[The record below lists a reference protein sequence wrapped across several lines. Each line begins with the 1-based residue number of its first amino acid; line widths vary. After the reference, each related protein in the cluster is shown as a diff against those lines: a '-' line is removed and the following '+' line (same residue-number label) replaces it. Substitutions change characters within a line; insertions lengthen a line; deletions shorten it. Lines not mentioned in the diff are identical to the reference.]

1 MTRESDVG
9 FRPTTVSMDGG
20 PCEARLAFSDGALV
34 AVFTRVPAE
43 APEHQGWFREA
54 GFGPCSDLFTVPP
67 GIFPTLDHARDWI
80 GAMIAEKKQQE

>member
-1 MTRESDVG
+1 MTRESDVE

-43 APEHQGWFREA
+43 APERQGWFREA
-54 GFGPCSDLFTVPP
+54 GFGPAATCSPYRP
-67 GIFPTLDHARDWI
+67 GYFPLWTTPGTGSAL
-80 GAMIAEKKQQE
+80 